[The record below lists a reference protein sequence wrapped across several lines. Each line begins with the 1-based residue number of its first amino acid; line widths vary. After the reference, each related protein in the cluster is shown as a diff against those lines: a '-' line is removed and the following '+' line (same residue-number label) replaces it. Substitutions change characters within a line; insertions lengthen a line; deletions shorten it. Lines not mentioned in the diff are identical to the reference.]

1 MRTATR
7 MGGFPP
13 AQSCEEPNT
22 LGPKPGVMASLVQ
35 HIAQRRELNE
45 AHTLH
50 LMDELKEILALFEDS
65 DEQIAEKRLEVLRTV
80 RENDVSSF
88 PTDISVLS
96 AFDDVLLCFAL
107 GGQVRNYY
115 RYGTYTTC
123 LAQREKFWFAMW
135 NGSISESEINV
146 ESVAQNPRELE
157 RRKRV
162 QQFYKDRL
170 FDKKMGGSSEDV
182 WDARTKLL
190 SAPFKE

>member
-1 MRTATR
+1 
-7 MGGFPP
+7 
-13 AQSCEEPNT
+13 
-22 LGPKPGVMASLVQ
+22 
-35 HIAQRRELNE
+35 
-45 AHTLH
+45 
-50 LMDELKEILALFEDS
+50 MDELKEILALFEEND
-65 DEQIAEKRLEVLRTV
+65 DQIAEKRLEVLRTV

-157 RRKRV
+157 RRQKV
-162 QQFYKDRL
+162 QQFYKEKL
-170 FDKKMGGSSEDV
+170 FNKKLGGSSEDV
-182 WDARTKLL
+182 WDARSQLL
-190 SAPFKE
+190 ASPFKE

>member
-1 MRTATR
+1 
-7 MGGFPP
+7 
-13 AQSCEEPNT
+13 
-22 LGPKPGVMASLVQ
+22 
-35 HIAQRRELNE
+35 
-45 AHTLH
+45 
-50 LMDELKEILALFEDS
+50 MDELKEILSLFEEDDS
-65 DEQIAEKRLEVLRTV
+65 QIAQKRLEVLRTV
-80 RENDVSSF
+80 RENDISSF

-123 LAQREKFWFAMW
+123 LEQREKFWFALW

-157 RRKRV
+157 RRKKV
-162 QQFYKDRL
+162 QQFYKDKL
-170 FDKKMGGSSEDV
+170 FTKKLGGSSEDV
-182 WDARTKLL
+182 WDERSQLL